1 MQAADGMINRH
12 LLRRQM
18 RSSGTDPSSGITSAT
33 STSSAAST
41 STGIHHLCMSAVVD
55 NLQGAH
61 QAWWTPELMPRVV
74 RLHSSAHLIVLS
86 ARTQQADAYNKKLDP
101 ESMTQSALYMRLA
114 DAKPHDVLKSAPYR
128 WCVARISRLVA
139 SPD

>member
-12 LLRRQM
+12 LLRGQM
-18 RSSGTDPSSGITSAT
+18 RSSGTDPSSAITSAT
-33 STSSAAST
+33 YTSSAASN
-41 STGIHHLCMSAVVD
+41 STDIHHLRMSTVVD

-128 WCVARISRLVA
+128 WRVARISRLVA
-139 SPD
+139 

>member
-1 MQAADGMINRH
+1 MQAPDEMINR
-12 LLRRQM
+12 LLMRRQQ
-18 RSSGTDPSSGITSAT
+18 RSNGTDLSSAITFAT

-41 STGIHHLCMSAVVD
+41 STDIHHLRMSTVVD

-114 DAKPHDVLKSAPYR
+114 DAKPHDVLKSAPDR
-128 WCVARISRLVA
+128 WRVARISRLVA
-139 SPD
+139 

>member
-41 STGIHHLCMSAVVD
+41 STGIHHLRMSAVVD
-55 NLQGAH
+55 KLQGAH

-114 DAKPHDVLKSAPYR
+114 DAKPHDVLKSAPDR
-128 WCVARISRLVA
+128 WRVARISRLVA
-139 SPD
+139 

>member
-18 RSSGTDPSSGITSAT
+18 RSSGTDPSSGIASAT

-41 STGIHHLCMSAVVD
+41 STVIHHLRMSAVVD
-55 NLQGAH
+55 KLQGAH

-114 DAKPHDVLKSAPYR
+114 DAKPHDVLKSAPDR
-128 WCVARISRLVA
+128 WRVARISRLVA
-139 SPD
+139 

>member
-1 MQAADGMINRH
+1 
-12 LLRRQM
+12 
-18 RSSGTDPSSGITSAT
+18 
-33 STSSAAST
+33 
-41 STGIHHLCMSAVVD
+41 MSAVVD
-55 NLQGAH
+55 KLQGAH

-114 DAKPHDVLKSAPYR
+114 DAKPHYVLKSAPDR
-128 WCVARISRLVA
+128 WRVAHISRLVA
-139 SPD
+139 

>member
-1 MQAADGMINRH
+1 M
-12 LLRRQM
+12 
-18 RSSGTDPSSGITSAT
+18 
-33 STSSAAST
+33 ST
-41 STGIHHLCMSAVVD
+41 VVD

-114 DAKPHDVLKSAPYR
+114 DAKPHDVLKSAPDR
-128 WCVARISRLVA
+128 WRVARISRLVA
-139 SPD
+139 

>member
-41 STGIHHLCMSAVVD
+41 STGIHHLRMSAVVD
-55 NLQGAH
+55 KLQGAH

-101 ESMTQSALYMRLA
+101 ESMTRSALYMRLA
-114 DAKPHDVLKSAPYR
+114 DAKPHDVLKSAPDR
-128 WCVARISRLVA
+128 WRVARISRLVA
-139 SPD
+139 

>member
-41 STGIHHLCMSAVVD
+41 STGIHHLRMSAVVD
-55 NLQGAH
+55 KLQGAH

-114 DAKPHDVLKSAPYR
+114 DAKPHDVLKSVPDR
-128 WCVARISRLVA
+128 WRVARISRLVA
-139 SPD
+139 

>member
-1 MQAADGMINRH
+1 
-12 LLRRQM
+12 
-18 RSSGTDPSSGITSAT
+18 
-33 STSSAAST
+33 
-41 STGIHHLCMSAVVD
+41 MSAVVD
-55 NLQGAH
+55 KLQGAH

-114 DAKPHDVLKSAPYR
+114 DAKPHDVLKSAPDR
-128 WCVARISRLVA
+128 WRVARIPTWDSCRPIVGRPKFSPRLMA
-139 SPD
+139 RLTTTQPPPTP